1 MQLQLLLFAAL
12 AFVVLIKLKVYPA
25 EIRSTNLDTD
35 WVYRRLLP
43 VAIGGLATAYAA
55 ADTAIRNWFVGTL
68 QRMIK
73 MFGNDFD
80 EKGILGRP
88 WSTNA
93 MAVWAAILL
102 GVCLMLYYF

>member
-1 MQLQLLLFAAL
+1 MLLFAAL
-12 AFVVLIKLKVYPA
+12 AFVVLVKLRVYPA

-35 WVYRRLLP
+35 WFYRRLLP
-43 VAIGGLATAYAA
+43 VTIGGLATAYGA
-55 ADTAIRNWFVGTL
+55 ADTAIRKWFVGTL
-68 QRMIK
+68 QRTIK
-73 MFGNDFD
+73 TFGKSFD

-102 GVCLMLYYF
+102 GVCLMIFYF